1 MLHECLARVPDLGLH
16 LCRHC
21 AEKDEWLNVAFG
33 NDANEFTESASDMKS
48 RISVVDRLEVCWPAP
63 QELARQSTSFDLSQI
78 DAETDVDG
86 RGRWILAR
94 LKCCPAS
101 AVETAQPA
109 APSQGPAQ

>member
-1 MLHECLARVPDLGLH
+1 MLHECLARVPELGLH

-63 QELARQSTSFDLSQI
+63 QSLHDRARASTYHKSMLRQMLMG
-78 DAETDVDG
+78 EVDG
-86 RGRWILAR
+86 
-94 LKCCPAS
+94 S
-101 AVETAQPA
+101 
-109 APSQGPAQ
+109 